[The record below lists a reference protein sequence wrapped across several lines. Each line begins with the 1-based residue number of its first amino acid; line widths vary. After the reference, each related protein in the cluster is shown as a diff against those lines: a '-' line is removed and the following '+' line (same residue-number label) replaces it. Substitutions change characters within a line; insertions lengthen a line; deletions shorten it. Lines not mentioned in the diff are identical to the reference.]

1 MLSEETTEEV
11 ELQVKYEAYI
21 CKQEQV
27 VQRMQR
33 LEGMKIPPKV
43 VYQEIPHL
51 RTEARQKLMRLLP
64 RTVGQAAR
72 VEGVTPADIA
82 ILLVHLEKLRG

>member
-1 MLSEETTEEV
+1 MLSEETAEEV

-21 CKQEQV
+21 RKQEQV

-82 ILLVHLEKLRG
+82 ILLIHLEKLRG